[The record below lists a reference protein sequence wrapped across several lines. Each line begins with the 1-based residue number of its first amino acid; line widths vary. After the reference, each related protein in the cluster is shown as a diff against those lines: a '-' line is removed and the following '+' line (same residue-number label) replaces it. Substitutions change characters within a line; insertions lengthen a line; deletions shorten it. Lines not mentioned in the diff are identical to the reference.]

1 MQRRIRCQFA
11 VYGHSIHSKITDEQ
25 TAGVGVIPCEIHVFI
40 QHEQAQHPIDCRRP
54 SALVRGRQ
62 QAQIS
67 GAGIDIAQIQIG
79 RAVADGVKTV
89 KGPILVVAVGDITV
103 HPT

>member
-1 MQRRIRCQFA
+1 MQRRTPLPVRRIRPLDPL
-11 VYGHSIHSKITDEQ
+11 KITDEQ

-40 QHEQAQHPIDCRRP
+40 QHEQAQHPIDAAVHQP
-54 SALVRGRQ
+54 LFWGRQ

-89 KGPILVVAVGDITV
+89 RSILVVAVCDITV
-103 HPT
+103 YPT